1 VSEKPGEDPLLETAI
16 DDPWGAPDAK
26 AIAVPSRGL
35 LLDALLHP
43 KSEAAP
49 TSPFLILAKAKEK
62 FGLGDFSST
71 YELAQQVLAAEP
83 TNSQALSLRA
93 QSEKSLLHM
102 LESKLGVLTRVPTVK
117 VNLSEVMWL
126 NLDPRAGFVLSQID
140 GVVAYEDLFSLTG
153 MSRLETARILIQLRD
168 GGVIT

>member
-1 VSEKPGEDPLLETAI
+1 MADDKKSE
-16 DDPWGAPDAK
+16 DPWGAPDAK
-26 AIAVPSRGL
+26 AIEVPSRGL

-43 KSEAAP
+43 KSAAAP

-62 FGLGDFSST
+62 FGLGDFSQT

-83 TNSQALSLRA
+83 TNSQALQLRA
-93 QSEKSLLHM
+93 QSEKSLLQM
-102 LESKLGVLTRVPTVK
+102 LESKLTPLSRVPTVK

-153 MSRLETARILIQLRD
+153 MSRLETARILVQLRD
-168 GGVIT
+168 GGVIS